1 MSYASSTDFLALL
14 RQTGNG
20 VRFERMPGLDWA
32 IEALARAGMFLLWVH
47 PTDAPIADQA
57 STLWFRPVVPTWQAE
72 GSVYLWNADA
82 SEFQPATL
90 PLWQK
95 LFGSVQRLDRLLDV
109 AVTEGPGIDGQFLK
123 WDDGAGFWVAQTIP
137 AGITRLDALD
147 DVNVVEGAPIDGEF
161 LKWDEGTGK
170 WVAGTP
176 PAGIQYFHDLLDVG
190 IGIANG
196 GYVLLSNGDQVL
208 YDSSEGKWVN
218 RGMITRNVGNWTGG
232 IAMNSDTYPFTT
244 FTPTGA
250 VQLQNQNPI
259 KTKSGTIAVV
269 EILTSGA
276 TSFNVTFTGTDG
288 WTTQGTLAT
297 GTVSGKRF
305 TLTFMSDDVGHLH
318 EMSRIGPF

>member
-1 MSYASSTDFLALL
+1 MSYVSSTDFLALL

-20 VRFERMPGLDWA
+20 ARFERMPGLDWA

-47 PTDAPIADQA
+47 PTDAPVADQA

-90 PLWQK
+90 PLWQE

-137 AGITRLDALD
+137 SGITRLDALD

-161 LKWDEGTGK
+161 LKWNDGTGK

-176 PAGIQYFHDLLDVG
+176 PAGIQYFHDLLDVVF
-190 IGIANG
+190 NS
-196 GYVLLSNGDQVL
+196 YTLPLQNGDQVF
-208 YDSSEGKWVN
+208 YDTNLAKWTNRGVFVN
-218 RGMITRNVGNWTGG
+218 RVGNWTGA
-232 IAMNSDTYPFTT
+232 IAINATGNVLYTV
-244 FTPTGA
+244 TPTGA
-250 VQLQNQNPI
+250 VQLQNQNAV
-259 KTKSGTIAVV
+259 KSKAGQQTTIA
-269 EILTSGA
+269 ILTSGT

-288 WTTQGTLAT
+288 WVGQGTLAT

-305 TLTFMSDDVGHLH
+305 HLTFVSDDAGVLY
-318 EMSRIGPF
+318 ETSRIGPF